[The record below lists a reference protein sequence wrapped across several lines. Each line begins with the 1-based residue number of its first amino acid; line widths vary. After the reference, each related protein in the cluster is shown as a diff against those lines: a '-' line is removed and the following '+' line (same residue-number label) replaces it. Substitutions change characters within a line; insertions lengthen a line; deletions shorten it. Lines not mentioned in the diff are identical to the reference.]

1 MFLNGCGRWLLVLTL
16 SATCVAVA
24 HAQSSAEYGAAT
36 SNSATT
42 AAAASKA
49 PFPKI
54 SLPAGA
60 TAAPG
65 SASAPAAS
73 TNATSVP
80 TADKAAANNRLNL
93 EKKAGPDAADVS
105 LRSTPDHAL
114 VWIDMQFVGAT
125 PMQLKLAPGR
135 HRLRMSASNMQAAN
149 QDLELQAKQPQDVL
163 IALRPRIAESG
174 ADQH

>member
-1 MFLNGCGRWLLVLTL
+1 MFLNGCGRWLLVAAL

-24 HAQSSAEYGAAT
+24 QAQSSAEYGAAT
-36 SNSATT
+36 SNSATG
-42 AAAASKA
+42 AAAAKA

-60 TAAPG
+60 TTTSGAATP
-65 SASAPAAS
+65 PAAS
-73 TNATSVP
+73 SNATSVP
-80 TADKAAANNRLNL
+80 IADKAAANNRLIL

-125 PMQLKLAPGR
+125 PMQLKLAAGQ
-135 HRLRMSASNMQAAN
+135 HRLRMSAPNMQAAN
-149 QDLELQAKQPQDVL
+149 QDLDLQAKQPQDVL
-163 IALRPRIAESG
+163 ISLKPRIAENA